1 MVEGGGM
8 IDRLFG
14 ITWAAP
20 QNALVFVIIGILILF
35 LFLTLQRIRVFTATL
50 AHPDH
55 QHHLLQHYSWH
66 RQIIK
71 ALLMALAFILMGIAL
86 LRPQWDKVDEKA
98 VHQGRDCVIA
108 LDISRSMLAQDFPPN
123 RLEYAK
129 SKIKKLINE
138 LGAERV
144 GLLVFS
150 GAAVMQCPLTTDRE
164 AFLMFLDSISVE
176 TISSGTTSY
185 SAALQ
190 KILELFSSFATERTK
205 LAILFTDGED
215 FSPNLA
221 DVQQKL
227 HDIDVHVCA
236 CGIATEDGAPIPL
249 YDEKGVQRGFQKDEQ
264 GHVVVSR
271 LNKALMQKI
280 AQETGGRYVPVTRD
294 DQDIIMIKRWID
306 SFEKTQWEERKVNRM
321 QDKYYYFTA
330 LAAALVMLEWIL

>member
-1 MVEGGGM
+1 MS
-8 IDRLFG
+8 LFGISLLG

-20 QNALVFVIIGILILF
+20 ANALVFGIIALLIL
-35 LFLTLQRIRVFTATL
+35 LLVLTLQRVRVFTKTL
-50 AHPDH
+50 AHPDN
-55 QHHLLQHYSWH
+55 QARLLKNFSWQ
-66 RQIIK
+66 RQVVKAALIAC
-71 ALLMALAFILMGIAL
+71 ALLLMGIAL
-86 LRPQWDKVDEKA
+86 LRPQWDKIEEKA
-98 VHQGRDCVIA
+98 VHQGRDCVVA
-108 LDISRSMLAQDFPPN
+108 LDISRSMLAQDYAPN

-129 SKIKKLINE
+129 AKIKKLVHE

-190 KILELFSSFATERTK
+190 KILELFCSFATERTK

-215 FSPNLA
+215 FSPQLS

-227 HDIDVHVCA
+227 QDIGVHICA
-236 CGIATEDGAPIPL
+236 CGVATEDGAPIPL

-264 GHVVVSR
+264 GQVVVSR

-280 AQETGGRYVPVTRD
+280 AQETGGRYVPVTSD
-294 DQDIIMIKRWID
+294 DQDVMTIKRWVD

-321 QDKYYYFTA
+321 QDKYYYYTA
-330 LAAALVMLEWIL
+330 LAAALVMLEWVL